1 MHSPQHQV
9 KPGCTLATQKVE
21 VEDEKFKVIFS
32 YIVNSRLETLPYKVG
47 SEGEEGG
54 GGRRERT

>member
-9 KPGCTLATQKVE
+9 KPGNPRTQEVE

-54 GGRRERT
+54 GGRRRRT